1 MTVEEA
7 KKAID
12 DADQMTALGMNI
24 GGMGGL
30 FGKQAT
36 LSDKIEKLIELKFE
50 QLKEKL

>member
-12 DADQMTALGMNI
+12 VAEQMAALGMNI
-24 GGMGGL
+24 GSL

-50 QLKEKL
+50 QLKENK

>member
-24 GGMGGL
+24 GGL
-30 FGKQAT
+30 FGQQAT

-50 QLKEKL
+50 QLKENK